1 MCIFSIGESGFP
13 YQSISPEEV
22 KKAAGIPRRSQML
35 NGLDW
40 NKLLIARNWPIGSSG
55 TQTGRAVMGDLF
67 GLGSKAIDNV
77 RSVLRDEGSAFF
89 ETASIDDYFLTDGL
103 KNPASLQEIAP
114 KVNKEPIMQIYPRGE
129 LGGDFTNV
137 FAPNLSG

>member
-1 MCIFSIGESGFP
+1 
-13 YQSISPEEV
+13 
-22 KKAAGIPRRSQML
+22 
-35 NGLDW
+35 
-40 NKLLIARNWPIGSSG
+40 
-55 TQTGRAVMGDLF
+55 MGDLF

-137 FAPNLSG
+137 FAPNLSGLVALLEMCEFEIVKAENVNSYARGRAMAHAKAINDHNVSFYRNRELVLLPKGVANI